1 MFKRRLF
8 LTFIAIIGL
17 ILSKLLWFEAGLG
30 SKHLVFSAI
39 SIVGPMLGFICGF
52 PEIIICS
59 IFVFLMTFIAKGY
72 IGFSIFYTLGLPT
85 AAAAFSLKV
94 SIEDKRSLSFLINVI
109 VPIVCMV
116 LFAMH
121 NVGSEAVMYSFYWFI
136 PMVIH
141 FINGLLNARFSKY
154 FLSALASTFV
164 AHALGSIVYLYVMN
178 TTPVIWNALIP
189 VVAMERLAFSSVIV
203 VTYFVIEF
211 LISKIFS
218 YNKSFQ
224 KIVIR

>member
-1 MFKRRLF
+1 MDL
-8 LTFIAIIGL
+8 LVSTSMVAAFIAGVAALFAPCCITV
-17 ILSKLLWFEAGLG
+17 LLPSYLG
-30 SKHLVFSAI
+30 S
-39 SIVGPMLGFICGF
+39 
-52 PEIIICS
+52 
-59 IFVFLMTFIAKGY
+59 IFRERTKVFLMTFIAKGY